1 MPQYISIKGL
11 FSSKKNDLTPHW
23 YNYRTRCN
31 LSRVCEHGY
40 NKIKRKPTHI
50 YKKCLENFPLLIHF
64 KLNFGSRIFSVM
76 SILWWEYKIGCIKII
91 PSSLS
96 RIILAEAR
104 PLNLL
109 VSIQYLSLP
118 KKTQHT
124 KCHLQ
129 HPRAIQLESAFHLN
143 LSSTDEQNCRSTYA
157 QLRIRHNR

>member
-1 MPQYISIKGL
+1 MEIRKSAVSLISFLFEKNVSITYLRQKKRPSLFQREQRNLKNFMPQYISIKGL
-11 FSSKKNDLTPHW
+11 FSSKKNDLTLHW

-64 KLNFGSRIFSVM
+64 KLKFGSRIFSVM

-109 VSIQYLSLP
+109 VSI
-118 KKTQHT
+118 
-124 KCHLQ
+124 
-129 HPRAIQLESAFHLN
+129 
-143 LSSTDEQNCRSTYA
+143 
-157 QLRIRHNR
+157 